1 MILMAEATRMVM
13 KSHSYFRTK
22 MLYLTDNEYKHYN
35 IKGYTVTN
43 NKIDKVDIPASPSI
57 KALRQQQKDEASKS
71 IYIDVE
77 NCDIFTEFKN
87 LSYFF
92 VVPTIIYRDR
102 YTLTPIRS
110 MSNIILH
117 SLNFLACI
125 YYCTYI
131 SLTLSLHALHADLQ
145 TRHLKTISE
154 VGCCDLCAYGY

>member
-71 IYIDVE
+71 IYIDV
-77 NCDIFTEFKN
+77 
-87 LSYFF
+87 
-92 VVPTIIYRDR
+92 
-102 YTLTPIRS
+102 
-110 MSNIILH
+110 
-117 SLNFLACI
+117 
-125 YYCTYI
+125 
-131 SLTLSLHALHADLQ
+131 
-145 TRHLKTISE
+145 
-154 VGCCDLCAYGY
+154 